1 MKHKKRSIPVNQS
14 GLGEILLT
22 KLNLGW
28 LGETVNTFIVDKISL
43 DDIFKGRANIKL
55 RITPLNDY
63 NKQKAPYTHR
73 QQHQRQIQK
82 WKYKKRKFS
91 FYTKKIYL

>member
-1 MKHKKRSIPVNQS
+1 MKKAYIPVNQS

-28 LGETVNTFIVDKISL
+28 RGEIVNTFIADDISL
-43 DDIFKGRANIKL
+43 DDIFKGRASIKL

-63 NKQKAPYTHR
+63 NKQKALDHICIQHR
-73 QQHQRQIQK
+73 WEIQEDNTNTIGIML
-82 WKYKKRKFS
+82 YIVR
-91 FYTKKIYL
+91 TIYL